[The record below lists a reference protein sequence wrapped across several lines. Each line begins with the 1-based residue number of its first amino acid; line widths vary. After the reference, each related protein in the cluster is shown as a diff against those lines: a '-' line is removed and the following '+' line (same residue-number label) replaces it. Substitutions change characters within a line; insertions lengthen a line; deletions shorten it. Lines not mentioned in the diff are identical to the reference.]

1 MSKSRTKT
9 PKKVTDSPDH
19 KTKVLAI
26 LTKVDSQR
34 LKPEAAVTEIEKIFA
49 ELYAPV
55 ITPVINTLIEG
66 FRTLIQMYPELI
78 DSSSPESQLKHCG
91 TCDNWAGAVYQ
102 CMSEIDEEV
111 GYFDCGCMGKLYKP
125 VASGERIEDAEPA

>member
-1 MSKSRTKT
+1 MSKSITKT
-9 PKKVTDSPDH
+9 PEKVTDSPDH
-19 KTKVLAI
+19 ITKVLAI

-34 LKPEAAVTEIEKIFA
+34 LKPEAAVEEIEEVFA

-55 ITPVINTLIEG
+55 VTPVINTLIEG
-66 FRTLIQMYPELI
+66 FRTLVQMYPELI
-78 DSSSPESQLKHCG
+78 DGSSPESQLKHCG

-111 GYFDCGCMGKLYKP
+111 GYFDCACMGKHWVP
-125 VASGERIEDAEPA
+125 ETSGERI